1 MIEKMNKYS
10 FILLK
15 GETEDFL
22 AQLQELGLMD
32 ITRSSKA
39 VDDKSSEL
47 IKEAEELRSYL
58 SWLKAGDFSKD
69 PAYAEILARR
79 SAKSAEAAAR
89 EPWGDFDIKAIEGL
103 EAIGYKTRF
112 YCVPAKKFNPEWVSS
127 YPLQIISND
136 GSNVWFVTVTGEA
149 DAILPIAECAP
160 PKGSAEQARK
170 ELTAIQMEL
179 DEREKELQ
187 EIQKGVPA
195 LEKSYE
201 EKLAGIELYLAGAT
215 KESAAADSIDV
226 MVGFAPEESQEA
238 IDRALDLMGTFYI
251 KEAAQT
257 TDKPP
262 IKLRNNKFVK
272 MFELFTDMY
281 GRPEYDGFDPT
292 PYISIFFLLF
302 FAMCMGDCGYG
313 LVLIAVGFLLK
324 KVKSFADISPL
335 VVTLGI
341 ATTVIGFFFHTFF
354 SVDMTSWSVIPEG
367 VKALMVPAKIAGYDG
382 TMVVAIAV
390 GIIHLCL
397 AMIVKTVYAT
407 RNKGVLNSLSIWGW
421 TVLIVGGVIVGAV
434 ALAGVIDAALTK
446 IIVIALGVASA
457 VCIFLLNDLH
467 RNPLLN
473 IGAGLWET
481 YNTAT
486 GLLGDVLS
494 YLRIYALGLAG
505 CMLGFAFN
513 DLAKMALGDGGFGWV
528 PFVVIVLIGHT
539 LNLAMAALGA
549 FVHPL
554 RLNFLEFFKNSG
566 YEGSGRRYNP
576 LKK

>member
-15 GETEDFL
+15 GETDDFL
-22 AQLQELGLMD
+22 AKLQELGLMD

-39 VDDKSSEL
+39 VDDRSSEL
-47 IKEAEELRSYL
+47 IREAEELRGRI

-69 PAYAEILARR
+69 AEYAEILSRKA
-79 SAKSAEAAAR
+79 AKAAEIAER
-89 EPWGDFDIKAIEGL
+89 EPWGDFDRKAVDGL
-103 EAIGYKTRF
+103 ESLGYKTRF
-112 YCVPAKKFNPEWVSS
+112 YCVPAKKFEDSWKDE
-127 YPLQIISND
+127 YPLQVIADD
-136 GSNVWFVTVTGEA
+136 GKSVWFVTVTGEG
-149 DAILPIAECAP
+149 DPVLTLAECDAP
-160 PKGSAEQARK
+160 MGSAEQSRK

-179 DEREKELQ
+179 DARERELS
-187 EIQKGVPA
+187 EIQKSIPEM
-195 LEKSYE
+195 EKSYE

-226 MVGFAPEESQEA
+226 MVGFAPEENQNA
-238 IDRALDLMGTFYI
+238 IDKALDAMGTFYL

-292 PYISIFFLLF
+292 PYISVFFLLF

-341 ATTVIGFFFHTFF
+341 GTTIIGFFFHTFF

-421 TVLIVGGVIVGAV
+421 TVLIVGGVTVGAV

-446 IIVIALGVASA
+446 IIVIALGIASA

-528 PFVVIVLIGHT
+528 AFVVIVLIGHT

>member
-1 MIEKMNKYS
+1 
-10 FILLK
+10 
-15 GETEDFL
+15 
-22 AQLQELGLMD
+22 MD
-32 ITRSSKA
+32 ITRSAKA
-39 VDDKSSEL
+39 VDERSSEL
-47 IKEAEELRSYL
+47 IREAEELRAYL
-58 SWLKAGDFSKD
+58 GWLKASDFSKD
-69 PAYAEILARR
+69 PEYADILARQA
-79 SAKSAEAAAR
+79 AKASEIAAR
-89 EPWGDFDIKAIEGL
+89 EPWGEFDRESIDRL
-103 EAIGYKTRF
+103 EAAGYKTRF
-112 YCVPAKKFNPEWVSS
+112 YCVPAKKFDENWKSLV
-127 YPLQIISND
+127 PLQVIRED
-136 GSNVWFVTVTGEA
+136 GRNIWFVTVTGKD
-149 DAILPIAECAP
+149 DASLPVAEYDAP
-160 PKGSAEQARK
+160 SGSAEQSRK
-170 ELTAIQMEL
+170 ELEAIRAEL
-179 DEREKELQ
+179 DERAKVLTGKQ
-187 EIQKGVPA
+187 DSIPQ
-195 LEKSYE
+195 LEGDYKK
-201 EKLAGIELYLAGAT
+201 KLAEIELYLAEAA
-215 KESAAADSIDV
+215 KESAAEDTVDI
-226 MVGFAPEESQEA
+226 MVGFAPEESQSDIET
-238 IDRALDLMGTFYI
+238 ALDAMGVFYL
-251 KEAAQT
+251 KESARTA
-257 TDKPP
+257 DRPP
-262 IKLRNNKFVK
+262 IKLRNNRFVK

-292 PYISIFFLLF
+292 PYISVFFLLF

-313 LVLIAVGFLLK
+313 LVLIAAGLLLK

-335 VVTLGI
+335 VVTLGVG
-341 ATTVIGFFFHTFF
+341 TTIIGFFFHTFF

-367 VKALMVPAKIAGYDG
+367 LKSVMVPAQIAGYDG
-382 TMVVAIAV
+382 TMIIAIAV

-407 RNKGVLNSLSIWGW
+407 RNKGLLNSLSIWGW
-421 TVLIVGGVIVGAV
+421 TLLIVGGVITGAV
-434 ALAGVIDAALTK
+434 ALAGVIDSNLTK
-446 IIVIALGVASA
+446 IIVIALGAVSA

-473 IGAGLWET
+473 VGAGLWET

-513 DLAKMALGDGGFGWV
+513 DLAKMALGDGGLGWI
-528 PFVVIVLIGHT
+528 PFVLIVLIGHT

>member
-1 MIEKMNKYS
+1 MIERMNKYS

-15 GETEDFL
+15 GDTQAFL
-22 AQLQELGLMD
+22 EKLQEIGLMD
-32 ITRSSKA
+32 ITRSAKA
-39 VDDKSSEL
+39 VDEKSSEL
-47 IKEAEELRSYL
+47 IREAEELRSYIG
-58 SWLKAGDFSKD
+58 WLKAGDFAKD
-69 PAYAEILARR
+69 PVYSDLLSRKAAKEAEMI
-79 SAKSAEAAAR
+79 AR
-89 EPWGDFDIKAIEGL
+89 EPWGLFDRESIDRL
-103 EAIGYKTRF
+103 DSVGYKTRF
-112 YCVPAKKFNPEWVSS
+112 YCIPAKKFNAEWAAE
-127 YPLQIISND
+127 YPLQVIKDD
-136 GSNVWFVTVTGEA
+136 GNNIWFVTVTGEG
-149 DAILPIAECAP
+149 DATLPIGECDAP
-160 PKGSAEQARK
+160 MGSAEQSKK
-170 ELTAIQMEL
+170 EMAEIQMEL
-179 DEREKELQ
+179 DSRKRQLTEIQAMVPDLEQSYREKMSE
-187 EIQKGVPA
+187 
-195 LEKSYE
+195 
-201 EKLAGIELYLAGAT
+201 IELYLAEAT
-215 KESAAADSIDV
+215 KESAAADSVEV
-226 MVGFAPEESQEA
+226 MVGFAPEDSQDD
-238 IDRALDLMGTFYI
+238 IDKALDEMGTFYL
-251 KEAAQT
+251 KEAART

-262 IKLRNNKFVK
+262 IKFRNNRFVK

-313 LVLIAVGFLLK
+313 LVLIAAGFLLK
-324 KVKSFADISPL
+324 KVKNFADISPL
-335 VVTLGI
+335 VVTLGVG
-341 ATTVIGFFFHTFF
+341 TTIIGFFFHTFF

-367 VKALMVPAKIAGYDG
+367 AKALMVPAKIAGYDG

-397 AMIVKTVYAT
+397 AMVVKTVYAT
-407 RNKGVLNSLSIWGW
+407 RNKGILGSLSIWGW

-434 ALAGVIDAALTK
+434 SLAGVIDAALTK
-446 IIVIALGVASA
+446 IIVIALGIASA
-457 VCIFLLNDLH
+457 ACIFLLNDLH

-513 DLAKMALGDGGFGWV
+513 NLAAKALGDGGMGWI
-528 PFVVIVLIGHT
+528 PFVLIVLIGHT

-566 YEGSGRRYNP
+566 YEGSGRKYNP

>member
-15 GETEDFL
+15 DDTQSFL
-22 AQLQELGLMD
+22 EKLQGIGLMD
-32 ITRSSKA
+32 IKRSSKA
-39 VDDKSSEL
+39 VDEKSSEM
-47 IKEAEELRSYL
+47 IREAEELRTYIG
-58 SWLKAGDFSKD
+58 WLKSGDFTKD
-69 PAYAEILARR
+69 PAYADILARHA
-79 SAKSAEAAAR
+79 AKSAEIAAR
-89 EPWGDFDIKAIEGL
+89 EPWGEFDRTVIDRL
-103 EAIGYKTRF
+103 EAAGYKTRF
-112 YCVPAKKFNPEWVSS
+112 YCVPAKKFEEGWSS
-127 YPLQIISND
+127 ICPLQVVRND
-136 GSNVWFVTVTGEA
+136 GRNVWFVTVTGEG
-149 DAILPIAECAP
+149 DAAVPAAECDAP
-160 PKGSAEQARK
+160 SGSAEQSRK
-170 ELTAIQMEL
+170 ELAEIQMEL
-179 DEREKELQ
+179 DARESELK
-187 EIQKGVPA
+187 EIQKSVPE
-195 LEKSYE
+195 LEREYGQ
-201 EKLAGIELYLAGAT
+201 KLSLAELYLAGT
-215 KESAAADSIDV
+215 TRESAAADTIDV
-226 MVGFAPEESQEA
+226 MTGFAPVENEA
-238 IDRALDLMGTFYI
+238 EIDRELDAMGTFYL
-251 KEAAQT
+251 KEAART

-262 IKLRNNKFVK
+262 IKLRNNSFVK

-313 LVLIAVGFLLK
+313 LVLIAAGFLLK

-335 VVTLGI
+335 LVTLGI
-341 ATTVIGFFFHTFF
+341 GTTVIGFFFHTFF
-354 SVDMTSWSVIPEG
+354 SVDMTSWSIIPDG

-407 RNKGVLNSLSIWGW
+407 RNKGILNSLSIWGW
-421 TVLIVGGVIVGAV
+421 TVLIVGGTVTGAV
-434 ALAGVIDAALTK
+434 ALAGVIDSGITK
-446 IIVIALGVASA
+446 IIVVALGIASA
-457 VCIFLLNDLH
+457 ACIFLLNDLK
-467 RNPLLN
+467 RNPLIN

-513 DLAKMALGDGGFGWV
+513 DLARMALGDGGFGWI
-528 PFVVIVLIGHT
+528 PFVLIVLIGHT

-566 YEGSGRRYNP
+566 YEGTGHRYNP